1 MNMIQSAYYP
11 RKIRTVT
18 TGGKTQHLM
27 SIPRLIAEQYKDDL
41 FTCTQENGRIIFTP
55 IRQESTDAA

>member
-1 MNMIQSAYYP
+1 MNMIQQAYYP

-27 SIPRLIAEQYKDDL
+27 SIPRSIADNYINDL
-41 FTCTQENGRIIFTP
+41 FTCTEENGRIVFTP
-55 IRQESTDAA
+55 IGKAATDAA